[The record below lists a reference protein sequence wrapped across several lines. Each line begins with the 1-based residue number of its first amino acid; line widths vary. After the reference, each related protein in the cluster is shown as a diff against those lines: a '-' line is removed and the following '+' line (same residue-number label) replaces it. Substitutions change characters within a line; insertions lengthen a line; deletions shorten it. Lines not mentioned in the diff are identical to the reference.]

1 MRWWIDRRVTA
12 ALFLI
17 LLLLLSM
24 GVVSY
29 RSFTLLQ
36 QTAQWVQRSQTGMTR
51 LEGLLTQLVG
61 AETGQRGYLL
71 TGDHRYLR
79 PYLTA
84 IESIQHRLDTLET
97 LVQDNPTL
105 QQHLVR
111 LKPLIA
117 DKFAELEETIALR
130 DDQGYE
136 AAMTLVQTHQGQ
148 QVMDRIQLILHSMK
162 AEAQAVFAQRSQMN
176 QAYTRR
182 IWLLLSVESATVA
195 VLLALVMLKINRDVS
210 CYHHILERLQT
221 AETTFRR
228 AIIDAP
234 IPIML
239 HTEDGQVLQLSRVWT
254 ELTGY
259 TEAEIPTISDW
270 LERAYGQRKEAIQA
284 KMTRLDC
291 LNQRISANGYP
302 IETRSGEMRLWNFF
316 SAPLN
321 LFADSC
327 PEGGTASPRRVV
339 NTMAIDLTDYQPIQE
354 ALHSLE
360 EELEQRVA
368 ERTADLE
375 QANAALEAFSHTVAH
390 DLYAPLRT
398 IQSFAA
404 ILLEDTS
411 KLNPEERNSLQRI
424 YRASQR
430 MEAFIGDLLVY
441 SRLERVDLPLQPV
454 NLDRILKQVL
464 GNLEDVIQQTQAQ
477 IHWTEPLGIVQ
488 GHPIAIEQ
496 ILTNLLTNAIK
507 FVPPETQPQ
516 ICIRTEA
523 VIEET
528 VIRLTVQ
535 DNGIGI
541 AAEDQERIFSIFE
554 RVHPAEIF
562 PGSGI
567 GLAIVQRAVE
577 RMKGRVGVESKPGQ
591 GSRFW
596 LDLPTNAGSVE
607 RIAGG

>member
-24 GVVSY
+24 GIVSY
-29 RSFTLLQ
+29 GSLTSFH
-36 QTAQWVQRSQTGMTR
+36 QTTQWVQRSQSGIMR
-51 LEGLLTQLVG
+51 LESLLTQLVA

-71 TGDHRYLR
+71 TGDYRYLR

-97 LVQDNPTL
+97 LTQDNPML

-111 LKPLIA
+111 LKPLISY
-117 DKFAELEETIALR
+117 KFAELEETIVLR
-130 DDQGYE
+130 DGQGYE
-136 AAMTLVQTHQGQ
+136 AAMELVRTHQGQ
-148 QVMDRIQLILHSMK
+148 QVMESIQSIVHSMK
-162 AEAQAVFAQRSQMN
+162 AEAQATFAQRSQIS
-176 QAYTRR
+176 QAYSRR
-182 IWLLLSVESATVA
+182 IWLLLSVESITVA
-195 VLLALVMLKINRDVS
+195 VLLALVVFQINRDVS
-210 CYHHILERLQT
+210 CYHRILENLQT
-221 AETTFRR
+221 AETTFWR
-228 AIIDAP
+228 AILDAP
-234 IPIML
+234 LPVML
-239 HTEDGQVLQLSRVWT
+239 TPHR
-254 ELTGY
+254 
-259 TEAEIPTISDW
+259 
-270 LERAYGQRKEAIQA
+270 
-284 KMTRLDC
+284 
-291 LNQRISANGYP
+291 
-302 IETRSGEMRLWNFF
+302 
-316 SAPLN
+316 
-321 LFADSC
+321 
-327 PEGGTASPRRVV
+327 
-339 NTMAIDLTDYQPIQE
+339 
-354 ALHSLE
+354 LE

-375 QANAALEAFSHTVAH
+375 QANAALEAFSRTVAH

-411 KLNPEERNSLQRI
+411 KLNLEEQNSLQRI
-424 YRASQR
+424 YSASQR
-430 MEAFIGDLLVY
+430 MEAFIRDLLTY

-464 GNLEDVIQQTQAQ
+464 SDLEDTIHYAEAQ
-477 IHWTEPLGIVQ
+477 IDWPQPLGIVH

-507 FVPPETQPQ
+507 FVPVDRSPQ
-516 ICIRTEA
+516 ICIWTEA
-523 VIEET
+523 VADAA

-554 RVHPAEIF
+554 RLHPAELF

-567 GLAIVQRAVE
+567 GLAIVSKAIE
-577 RMKGRVGVESKPGQ
+577 RMHGRVGVESKPGQ

-596 LDLPTNAGSVE
+596 LELPTKPGSVE
-607 RIAGG
+607 RISGGQS